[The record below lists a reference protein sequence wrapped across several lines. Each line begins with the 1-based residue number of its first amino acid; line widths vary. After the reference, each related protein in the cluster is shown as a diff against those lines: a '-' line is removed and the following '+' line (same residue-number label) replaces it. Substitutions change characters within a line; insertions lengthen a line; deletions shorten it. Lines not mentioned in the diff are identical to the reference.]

1 MNYSSTDSKVSSR
14 ILKMFFAST
23 LLVLILSM
31 VISAGGQDRKQDPAQ
46 PQIKQRTLRIERVK
60 PEKPANATKT
70 ETEQQPLETTAENS
84 VTTSIPCTSILFLG
98 DVQSLVV
105 RPTGYQPN
113 STETFTTVQTNP
125 GVVGF
130 SDNQA
135 GPFVESFQF
144 SVTMDSSGSGFYSP
158 LYVKGLTVGFTTTSL
173 TSPNT
178 TSVNTIDFNVIN
190 HCNCPPIPVIP

>member
-1 MNYSSTDSKVSSR
+1 MNYSANASKVSSR
-14 ILKMFFAST
+14 ILKMFFASI
-23 LLVLILSM
+23 VVALIVST
-31 VISAGGQDRKQDPAQ
+31 VISAGGQDRKQDSAQ
-46 PQIKQRTLRIERVK
+46 PQIKQRILRIERVK
-60 PEKPANATKT
+60 PEDSAKTKRA
-70 ETEQQPLETTAENS
+70 ETQRRTQETTAENN
-84 VTTSIPCTSILFLG
+84 VTTAIPCESILFLG
-98 DVQSLVV
+98 HVESLVV

-113 STETFTTVQTNP
+113 STEIFTTVQTSP

-130 SDNQA
+130 SDSQA

-144 SVTMDSSGSGFYSP
+144 PVTMDSSGSGFYSP

-178 TSVNTIDFNVIN
+178 VTVNTIDYNVIH

>member
-1 MNYSSTDSKVSSR
+1 MNYSSTASKVSSR
-14 ILKMFFAST
+14 IFKSLFASI
-23 LLVLILSM
+23 LLVLIVST
-31 VISAGGQDRKQDPAQ
+31 VISAGGQDRKQDPSQ
-46 PQIKQRTLRIERVK
+46 PQTKQRTLRIERVK
-60 PEKPANATKT
+60 REKPANAKKA
-70 ETEQQPLETTAENS
+70 ETEQQTLETTAENS

-105 RPTGYQPN
+105 RPTGYEPN
-113 STETFTTVQTNP
+113 STEIFTTVQTNP

-144 SVTMDSSGSGFYSP
+144 PVTMDSSGSGFYSP

>member
-1 MNYSSTDSKVSSR
+1 MNYSANASKVSSR
-14 ILKMFFAST
+14 ILKMFFASI
-23 LLVLILSM
+23 VVALIVST
-31 VISAGGQDRKQDPAQ
+31 VISVGGQDRKQDSAQ
-46 PQIKQRTLRIERVK
+46 PQIKQRILRIERVK
-60 PEKPANATKT
+60 PEESAKRKQA
-70 ETEQQPLETTAENS
+70 ETQQQTQETTAENN
-84 VTTSIPCTSILFLG
+84 VATAIPCESILFLG
-98 DVQSLVV
+98 DVESLVV

-113 STETFTTVQTNP
+113 STEVFTTVQTNP

-144 SVTMDSSGSGFYSP
+144 PITMDSSGSGFYSP

-178 TSVNTIDFNVIN
+178 VTVNTIDYNVIN

>member
-1 MNYSSTDSKVSSR
+1 MNYSADTSMISSGTLKILFGSIVVALIVST
-14 ILKMFFAST
+14 
-23 LLVLILSM
+23 
-31 VISAGGQDRKQDPAQ
+31 VISAGGQDRKQDSAQ
-46 PQIKQRTLRIERVK
+46 PQIKQRILRIERVK
-60 PEKPANATKT
+60 PEESANPKQA
-70 ETEQQPLETTAENS
+70 ETQQQTQETTAENN
-84 VTTSIPCTSILFLG
+84 VATAILCESILFLG
-98 DVQSLVV
+98 DVESLVV

-113 STETFTTVQTNP
+113 STEVFTTVQTSP

-144 SVTMDSSGSGFYSP
+144 PITMDSSGSGFYSP

-178 TSVNTIDFNVIN
+178 VSVNTIDYNVIN

>member
-1 MNYSSTDSKVSSR
+1 MNNSITASKVSSR
-14 ILKMFFAST
+14 ILKMIFAST
-23 LLVLILSM
+23 LLVLIVST
-31 VISAGGQDRKQDPAQ
+31 VISAGGQDRKQDSSQ
-46 PQIKQRTLRIERVK
+46 PQKKQRIVRIERVK
-60 PEKPANATKT
+60 PDESSKPKQA
-70 ETEQQPLETTAENS
+70 ETQQQTLETTVENS
-84 VTTSIPCTSILFLG
+84 VTSNIPCVSILFLG
-98 DVQSLVV
+98 DVESLVV
-105 RPTGYQPN
+105 RPTGFEPN
-113 STETFTTVQTNP
+113 STEIFTTVQTNP

-144 SVTMDSSGSGFYSP
+144 PVTMDSSGSGFYSP

-178 TSVNTIDFNVIN
+178 VTVNTIDYNVIN